1 MGIKLIMN
9 IVATAVKSTS
19 IANKE
24 QKEAVMGNAI
34 NATRLSLLAVSSIQP
49 FYLQSISM
57 WK

>member
-9 IVATAVKSTS
+9 IVATAFKSTS

-57 WK
+57 